1 MTMMMRLM
9 LAALVATL
17 LAGCGAV
24 YRVDVYQGNLLEA
37 RQIEQLRPGM
47 TRRQVTLVM
56 GSPSINSPFHA
67 NRWDYTASV
76 QKRRGKPE
84 VRTFSLFFEGDSLV
98 RMEGDYFEGDNKE
111 LLSSVRKYGN
121 LPRERDRRRGG

>member
-1 MTMMMRLM
+1 MMKHLV
-9 LAALVATL
+9 LVGLVASVL
-17 LAGCGAV
+17 CACGTV

-47 TRRQVTLVM
+47 SKRQVTLVM
-56 GSPSINSPFHA
+56 GSPSISSPFHA
-67 NRWDYTASV
+67 DRWDYTASV
-76 QKRRGKPE
+76 QKGRGSPE
-84 VRTFSLFFEGDSLV
+84 VRNFSLYFESDALV

-121 LPRERDRRRGG
+121 LPREREQQPGGG

>member
-1 MTMMMRLM
+1 MMNRFL
-9 LAALVATL
+9 LAGLLATL
-17 LAGCGAV
+17 LGGCGAV

-47 TRRQVTLVM
+47 TKRQVTLVM
-56 GSPSINSPFHA
+56 GSPSIASPFHA

-76 QKRRGKPE
+76 QKRRGQPE
-84 VRTFSLFFEGDSLV
+84 VRNFSLFFENDALV

-121 LPRERDRRRGG
+121 LPRERERRGGG